1 MRREAP
7 GRTATT
13 TFGAVNTAPVE
24 HPVRARLGSWPY
36 EPDVAHLVLLDH
48 HMVPD
53 AADVARWIG
62 EARAA
67 GARAL
72 RTGALFAAS
81 TPAFHEAGFETIDRL
96 RLLELDPSSHP
107 TPAATPCVPPGS
119 RPARLKRLRP
129 SMLDEAS
136 IVDRRAFGAP
146 WANDAAALG
155 DIMSATP
162 HHRSRCVH
170 LDGRMVAF
178 AISGRAAAWGYIQR
192 LAVDP
197 SAQRVGLGR
206 MLVDDAVRWMRRRH
220 VDGVLVNT
228 ASDNVAALSLYRSYG
243 FVDRP
248 DDLTILERALR
259 P

>member
-1 MRREAP
+1 
-7 GRTATT
+7 
-13 TFGAVNTAPVE
+13 VNTAAVE

-48 HMVPD
+48 HMIPEATHVT
-53 AADVARWIG
+53 RWIG
-62 EARAA
+62 EARAT

-96 RLLELDPSSHP
+96 RLLQLDLSAPP
-107 TPAATPCVPPGS
+107 RAAAPIADA
-119 RPARLKRLRP
+119 PARLKRLRP

-136 IVDRRAFGAP
+136 MVDRRAFDAP
-146 WANDAAALG
+146 WANDASALA

-162 HHRSRCVH
+162 QHRSRCVRLH
-170 LDGRMVAF
+170 GRMVAF
-178 AISGRAAAWGYIQR
+178 SISGRAAGWGYIQR

-206 MLVDDAVRWMRRRH
+206 MLVDDAVRWMRRH
-220 VDGVLVNT
+220 QVAQVLVNT

-243 FVDRP
+243 FDDRP
-248 DDLTILERALR
+248 DDLTILEHALR
-259 P
+259 S

>member
-1 MRREAP
+1 M
-7 GRTATT
+7 
-13 TFGAVNTAPVE
+13 NTAAVE

-36 EPDVAHLVLLDH
+36 ESDVAHLVLLDH

-53 AADVARWIG
+53 ASDVARWIV
-62 EARAA
+62 EARAT

-72 RTGALFAAS
+72 RTGALFATS

-96 RLLELDPSSHP
+96 RLLELDPSGRQSDDP
-107 TPAATPCVPPGS
+107 PARSGA
-119 RPARLKRLRP
+119 PARLKRLRP

-136 IVDRRAFGAP
+136 RVDHRAFAAP
-146 WANDAAALG
+146 WANDAAGLG

-178 AISGRAAAWGYIQR
+178 VMSGRAGTWGYIQR

-206 MLVDDAVRWMRRRH
+206 ALVDDAVRWMRRRH
-220 VDGVLVNT
+220 VERVLVNT

-243 FVDRP
+243 FTDRP
-248 DDLTILERALR
+248 DDLTILERVLR
-259 P
+259 S

>member
-1 MRREAP
+1 M
-7 GRTATT
+7 
-13 TFGAVNTAPVE
+13 NTAAVE

-53 AADVARWIG
+53 ASDVARWIVD
-62 EARAA
+62 ARST

-81 TPAFHEAGFETIDRL
+81 TPAFHEAGFEMIDRL
-96 RLLELDPSSHP
+96 RLLELDLSVQR
-107 TPAATPCVPPGS
+107 PAPNGE
-119 RPARLKRLRP
+119 PARLKRLRP

-136 IVDRRAFGAP
+136 RVDRRAFGTP

-162 HHRSRCVH
+162 HHRSRCVE

-197 SAQRVGLGR
+197 SARRAGLGR
-206 MLVDDAVRWMRRRH
+206 ALVDDAVRWMRRRH
-220 VDGVLVNT
+220 VARALVNT

-243 FVDRP
+243 FDDRP

-259 P
+259 S